1 MVWESEKNGSN
12 AQRAVKMRSAQEP
25 REALTN
31 DVLEELVTAI
41 RRLTYGTITLKV
53 HNAKITQMEITEKR
67 RFDEQPGFEKGD
79 GI

>member
-1 MVWESEKNGSN
+1 
-12 AQRAVKMRSAQEP
+12 
-25 REALTN
+25 LTN
-31 DVLEELVTAI
+31 EVLEELVKAI

>member
-1 MVWESEKNGSN
+1 MG
-12 AQRAVKMRSAQEP
+12 SAQES
-25 REALTN
+25 REALM
-31 DVLEELVTAI
+31 DEVLEELVKAI

-67 RFDEQPGFEKGD
+67 RFDELPGFEKGD

>member
-1 MVWESEKNGSN
+1 MVM
-12 AQRAVKMRSAQEP
+12 RAVGMRSAPET
-25 REALTN
+25 RGASMN
-31 DVLEELVTAI
+31 NVLEELVEAV